1 MHSAAM
7 RSANSVLLA
16 RQRAEHEMQEAR
28 EELRRSNERLKTVL
42 ESITDGFIVLDHD
55 WTITYINPQAANIIH
70 PLESGGQHA
79 LGQNLWEAF
88 PELRGTVLEAQFRR
102 AMEMQQS
109 VGFELYYLPRQIWL
123 DVRAYPSAEGLTS
136 SIQNITKRK
145 LDERALRE
153 SANRLQVALAAG
165 KLGDWLWDAG
175 TNLVTLGRRAAELL
189 NLPAETS
196 LTWDALSEHI
206 LEDDRAPA
214 RSAFLAAFEQRT
226 DFNIECRIERA
237 GGERR
242 WLSVVGHGNYAEDG
256 AVLGMTG
263 MVQDISDRKA
273 AENTLRQSQEEL
285 QAMANSIPQLAWIA
299 RFDGAGACA

>member
-1 MHSAAM
+1 MSGVELARTALRSQPQLQVVFASGYGGGFTSQLDFAAVSMQKPYEIDQLRQVLASAAARVPTMQTPMIYCEPHHRAAQAPTARRAWVAKLDKEEEARMHSAAM

-123 DVRAYPSAEGLTS
+123 DVRAYPSAE
-136 SIQNITKRK
+136 
-145 LDERALRE
+145 
-153 SANRLQVALAAG
+153 
-165 KLGDWLWDAG
+165 
-175 TNLVTLGRRAAELL
+175 
-189 NLPAETS
+189 
-196 LTWDALSEHI
+196 
-206 LEDDRAPA
+206 
-214 RSAFLAAFEQRT
+214 
-226 DFNIECRIERA
+226 
-237 GGERR
+237 
-242 WLSVVGHGNYAEDG
+242 
-256 AVLGMTG
+256 
-263 MVQDISDRKA
+263 
-273 AENTLRQSQEEL
+273 
-285 QAMANSIPQLAWIA
+285 
-299 RFDGAGACA
+299 